1 MNNTQFSAIINIIF
15 TVALVFFANTSFAKG
30 LNSDELKALINDKT
44 VESES
49 ARGFAAKTYYSP
61 DGSYRKIKRDEFTK
75 GVWYINSDGK
85 LCKKVDG
92 ESTAS
97 CRLIVKEG
105 DVWKVYKVFS
115 KPTNPW
121 KHKSTW
127 LKILDGNP
135 DKL

>member
-1 MNNTQFSAIINIIF
+1 MNNTQFSISINIMF
-15 TVALVFFANTSFAKG
+15 AVALVFFANTSFAKG
-30 LNSDELKALINDKT
+30 LKSDELKALINDKT

-49 ARGFAAKTYYSP
+49 ASGFTAKTYYLP
-61 DGSYRKIKRDEFTK
+61 DGSYRKNKRNEFTK

-97 CRLIVKEG
+97 CRLIVKKG
-105 DVWKVYKVFS
+105 DVWKVYKV
-115 KPTNPW
+115 PGNPAKSW

-127 LKILDGNP
+127 LRILDGNP

>member
-1 MNNTQFSAIINIIF
+1 MNNSQLSNIINILFTIALIF
-15 TVALVFFANTSFAKG
+15 FTNASFAKG
-30 LNSDELKALINDKT
+30 LSSDQVKTLINDKT

-61 DGSYRKIKRDEFTK
+61 DGSFRKTKRGELSK
-75 GVWYINSDGK
+75 GVWHIDSDGK

-92 ESTAS
+92 ESTAP
-97 CRLIVKEG
+97 CRLIVKKG
-105 DVWKVYKVFS
+105 NVWKVYKVPS

-135 DKL
+135 NKL

>member
-1 MNNTQFSAIINIIF
+1 MKNYQHPVIIILTIFALIFFSN
-15 TVALVFFANTSFAKG
+15 LSFAKG

-49 ARGFAAKTYYSP
+49 ARGFAATTYYSP
-61 DGSYRKIKRDEFTK
+61 DGSFRRTKRGEFIK

-85 LCKKVDG
+85 ICKKVDG
-92 ESTAS
+92 ESTAA

-105 DVWKVYKVFS
+105 SVWKSYKIPS

-121 KHKSTW
+121 KHKGTG

-135 DKL
+135 SKL

>member
-1 MNNTQFSAIINIIF
+1 MKSYQFSNILNILF
-15 TVALVFFANTSFAKG
+15 TIAFIFFANASFAKG

-44 VESES
+44 VESKS
-49 ARGFAAKTYYSP
+49 ARGFAAITYYLP
-61 DGSYRKIKRDEFTK
+61 DGSYRKTKRGEFTK
-75 GVWYINSDGK
+75 GVWYIDSDGK

-92 ESTAS
+92 ESSAP
-97 CRLIVKEG
+97 CRLIVKKG
-105 DVWKVYKVFS
+105 DVWKVYKVPS

-135 DKL
+135 NKL

>member
-1 MNNTQFSAIINIIF
+1 MQNYHLPAIINMLF

-30 LNSDELKALINDKT
+30 LNSEELKALINDKT
-44 VESES
+44 VESEA

-61 DGSYRKIKRDEFTK
+61 DGSFRKNKRDEFIK

-85 LCKKVDG
+85 LCKKIDG

-105 DVWKVYKVFS
+105 DVWKVYKVPG
-115 KPTNPW
+115 KPTSPW

-127 LKILDGNP
+127 LY
-135 DKL
+135 